1 MTEVFWFNNPKILLD
16 KNHIGELWP
25 NKDLDYTSKLNAVT
39 RLVLVL
45 ALFGL
50 LTGNYMKILIA
61 TAITLVIIVM
71 MHNSKKSDSIK
82 KQLKEKIIREGFTN
96 QPQSVKLT
104 PTTTAP
110 TKNNPLMNVLL
121 TDIKD
126 NPTREAAQPSFNP
139 TVERK
144 INESAGNVGPDPKLF
159 TDLGDAISFEQSMQR
174 FYTTANS
181 RVANDQRAFAEFCYG
196 NMPSCKSGDDVACL
210 KENPRWTTP

>member
-1 MTEVFWFNNPKILLD
+1 MSEVFWFNNPKILFD

-25 NKDLDYTSKLNAVT
+25 NKNLDYTSKLNAVT

-45 ALFGL
+45 AIFGL
-50 LTGNYMKILIA
+50 VTGNYMKILMV
-61 TAITLVIIVM
+61 TAVTLVIIVI
-71 MHNSKKSDSIK
+71 MHNSKKSELIK
-82 KQLKEKIIREGFTN
+82 RQLKEKIIKEGFSNPEPHIELKPNVT
-96 QPQSVKLT
+96 Q
-104 PTTTAP
+104 P

-126 NPTREAAQPSFNP
+126 NPERPAAQPSFNP
-139 TVERK
+139 NVESK

-181 RVANDQRAFAEFCYG
+181 RVANDQTAFAEFCYG
-196 NMPSCKSGDDVACL
+196 NMPSCKSGDDISCL

>member
-1 MTEVFWFNNPKILLD
+1 MSEVFWFNNPKILFD

-25 NKDLDYTSKLNAVT
+25 NKNLDYTSKLNAVT

-45 ALFGL
+45 AIFGL
-50 LTGNYMKILIA
+50 VTGNYMKILMA
-61 TAITLVIIVM
+61 TAVTLVIIVI
-71 MHNSKKSDSIK
+71 MHNSKKSELIK
-82 KQLKEKIIREGFTN
+82 RQLKEKIIKEGFSNPEQNIELKPNVT
-96 QPQSVKLT
+96 Q
-104 PTTTAP
+104 P

-126 NPTREAAQPSFNP
+126 NPERPAAQPSFNP
-139 TVERK
+139 NVESK

-181 RVANDQRAFAEFCYG
+181 RVANDQTAFAEFCYG
-196 NMPSCKSGDDVACL
+196 NMPSCKSGDDVSCL

>member
-1 MTEVFWFNNPKILLD
+1 MTEVFWFNNPKILFN
-16 KNHIGELWP
+16 KNHIGKLWP

-39 RLVLVL
+39 RLILVL
-45 ALFGL
+45 AIFGL
-50 LTGNYMKILIA
+50 FTGNYMKILMA
-61 TAITLVIIVM
+61 TVVTLVIIVI
-71 MHNSKKSDSIK
+71 MHNSKKSELIK
-82 KQLKEKIIREGFTN
+82 RQLKEKIIKEGFSNPEPSIEYKPNVT
-96 QPQSVKLT
+96 Q
-104 PTTTAP
+104 P

-126 NPTREAAQPSFNP
+126 NPERPAAQPSFNP
-139 TVERK
+139 TVESK

-181 RVANDQRAFAEFCYG
+181 RVANDQTAFAEFCYG
-196 NMPSCKSGDDVACL
+196 NMPSCKSGDDIACL

>member
-1 MTEVFWFNNPKILLD
+1 MTEVFWFNNPKILFD
-16 KNHIGELWP
+16 KHHITELWP

-39 RLVLVL
+39 RLVLIL

-50 LTGNYMKILIA
+50 VTGNYMKILIA
-61 TAITLVIIVM
+61 TAVTLVIIVM
-71 MHNSKKSDSIK
+71 MYNSKKSDSIK
-82 KQLKEKIIREGFTN
+82 KQLKEKIIKEGFSNHKPIIETRPKAT
-96 QPQSVKLT
+96 Q
-104 PTTTAP
+104 P

-126 NPTREAAQPSFNP
+126 NPNREAAQPSFNP
-139 TVERK
+139 EVESK

-181 RVANDQRAFAEFCYG
+181 RVANDQKAFAEFCYG
-196 NMPSCKSGDDVACL
+196 NMPSCKSGDDVTCL
-210 KENPRWTTP
+210 KENPRWINY

>member
-1 MTEVFWFNNPKILLD
+1 MTEVFWFNNPKILFD
-16 KNHIGELWP
+16 KHHITELWP

-39 RLVLVL
+39 RLVLIL

-50 LTGNYMKILIA
+50 VTGNYMKILIA
-61 TAITLVIIVM
+61 TAVTLVIIVM
-71 MHNSKKSDSIK
+71 MYNSKKSDSIK
-82 KQLKEKIIREGFTN
+82 KQLKEKIIKEGFSNHKPIIETR
-96 QPQSVKLT
+96 PKAT
-104 PTTTAP
+104 HP

-126 NPTREAAQPSFNP
+126 NPNREAAQPSFNP
-139 TVERK
+139 EVESK

-181 RVANDQRAFAEFCYG
+181 RVANDQKAFAEFCYG
-196 NMPSCKSGDDVACL
+196 NMPSCKSGDDVTCL
-210 KENPRWTTP
+210 KENPRWINY

>member
-1 MTEVFWFNNPKILLD
+1 MTEVFWFNNPKILFD
-16 KNHIGELWP
+16 KHHITELWP

-39 RLVLVL
+39 RLVLIL

-50 LTGNYMKILIA
+50 VTGNYMKILIA
-61 TAITLVIIVM
+61 TAVTLVIIVM
-71 MHNSKKSDSIK
+71 MYNSKKSDSIK
-82 KQLKEKIIREGFTN
+82 KQLKEKIIKEGFSNHKPIIEPRPKAT
-96 QPQSVKLT
+96 Q
-104 PTTTAP
+104 P

-126 NPTREAAQPSFNP
+126 NPNREAAQPSFNP
-139 TVERK
+139 EVESK

-181 RVANDQRAFAEFCYG
+181 RVANDQKAFAEFCYG
-196 NMPSCKSGDDVACL
+196 NMPSCKSGDDVTCL
-210 KENPRWTTP
+210 KENPRWINY